1 MKHVVYLVAGLI
13 FGFGLSLSGMIDPLK
28 VKGFLS
34 MGMSDWN
41 PALIFVLGSAVPVY
55 FVAFIFLRR
64 HKKTLVGTEF
74 KHPAP
79 RPIDRK
85 LVLGSLIFGAGWGV
99 AGICPGPALV
109 HLAFVDLNFVVFIVT
124 MFAGFELQRRL
135 L

>member
-1 MKHVVYLVAGLI
+1 MKNLVYLVSGLI
-13 FGFGLSLSGMIDPLK
+13 FGLGLSLSGMIDPLK

-34 MGMSDWN
+34 LGMSDWN

-55 FVAFIFLRR
+55 LIAFLFMRR
-64 HKKTLVGTEF
+64 RKKALNGADF

-79 RPIDRK
+79 RPVDRK
-85 LVLGSLIFGAGWGV
+85 LVLGSLIFGAGWGI

-109 HLAFVDLNFVVFIVT
+109 HLAFLDVNFAVFLVT

-135 L
+135 S